1 MDWQA
6 LTLSL
11 RLAAWTVAILLP
23 VGIVVGRALAWRRFT
38 GRRLVEAALALVKGR

>member
-11 RLAAWTVAILLP
+11 RLAAWTVVIP
-23 VGIVVGRALAWRRFT
+23 VALSLAGLADRTSGRDSGHSKPAR
-38 GRRLVEAALALVKGR
+38 

>member
-11 RLAAWTVAILLP
+11 RLAAWTAAILLP
-23 VGIVVGRALAWRRFT
+23 MGILPSWT
-38 GRRLVEAALALVKGR
+38 GKR

>member
-11 RLAAWTVAILLP
+11 RLAAWTVAILP
-23 VGIVVGRALAWRRFT
+23 PMDIMPSWT
-38 GRRLVEAALALVKGR
+38 GKR